1 MGYRSDVKIV
11 VKTQTNKDMLGY
23 RAALAL
29 EFGGNEHYE
38 DFITDMIWLDKGF
51 TLHYEDIK
59 WYSTCGFVD
68 LVKRALE
75 MVLSHKGGFCFA
87 RCGEEVDDLEFLY
100 DSFDEE
106 ALAMYDA
113 ITQRAYTEFSEFT
126 Y

>member
-11 VKTQTNKDMLGY
+11 VKTQTTNDMIGY

-29 EFGGNEHYE
+29 EFGDNEHYE
-38 DFITDMIWLDKGF
+38 DFITDMIWLGTEF

-59 WYSTCGFVD
+59 WYSSCGFVD
-68 LVKRALE
+68 LVKRSLE

-100 DSFDEE
+100 DSFDDKVLE
-106 ALAMYDA
+106 MYDA
-113 ITQRAYTEFSEFT
+113 ITQHAYTEFT
-126 Y
+126 

>member
-11 VKTQTNKDMLGY
+11 VKTQTINDMIGY

-29 EFGGNEHYE
+29 EFGDNEHYE

-59 WYSTCGFVD
+59 WYSTCDFVD
-68 LVKRALE
+68 LVTRSLE

-87 RCGEEVDDLEFLY
+87 RCGEEADDLEFLY
-100 DSFDEE
+100 DSFDDKVLE
-106 ALAMYDA
+106 MYDV
-113 ITQRAYTEFSEFT
+113 ITQHAYTEFT
-126 Y
+126 